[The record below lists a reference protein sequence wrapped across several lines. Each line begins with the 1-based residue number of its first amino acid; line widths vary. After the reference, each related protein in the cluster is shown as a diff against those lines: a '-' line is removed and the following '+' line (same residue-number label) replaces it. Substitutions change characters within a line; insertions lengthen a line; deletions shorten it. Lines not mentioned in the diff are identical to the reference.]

1 MCLEGEN
8 AEIGRERSRRI
19 DLKLRGAYIQK
30 SHKAR
35 SIESYQALK
44 RRVLAIEPAIE
55 DLTRGFLNNEARWIE
70 VAIEELSR
78 RQKVSRLIELAIESY
93 RECDKKKLK
102 GLDRQLIY
110 RKLSRSYRDCLKIV
124 FQRRDKHRY
133 ECNQACYSTKDPNNI
148 LSSQKHLSTQKM
160 LSIQIPKH
168 THTHTHTHTQQQQV

>member
-78 RQKVSRLIELAIESY
+78 R
-93 RECDKKKLK
+93 
-102 GLDRQLIY
+102 
-110 RKLSRSYRDCLKIV
+110 
-124 FQRRDKHRY
+124 
-133 ECNQACYSTKDPNNI
+133 
-148 LSSQKHLSTQKM
+148 
-160 LSIQIPKH
+160 
-168 THTHTHTHTQQQQV
+168 